1 MPPWL
6 QYRTS
11 NKQKKKKTQKTKRA
25 SIAVFLGLKT
35 GVKEPHRGKW
45 SPETRDGVAGYKS
58 P

>member
-35 GVKEPHRGKW
+35 GVKEPHRGK
-45 SPETRDGVAGYKS
+45 
-58 P
+58 